1 MRDFAENACRGADSI
16 PEVRARLPSLL
27 FFVFRLVLLSPRLH
41 FQVQLCA
48 QPSPIVSNCL
58 RSVLLT
64 KSLFVA
70 ARTLEVVATNKDVRE
85 KVGRFSQKNVRLFV
99 YRMFY
104 SLHVPLFAEHQLQVA
119 NRAHGPKQT
128 LSPSSLNL
136 QVAQGEIAVAPPPSP
151 PRPRFTTNNFT
162 PITPPPAPP
171 AHTEENTEDP
181 LKKVL
186 GDGPGTCMVCLEDCE
201 DVVGSAWLHPQPS
214 AAAENEKEESNKE
227 SDQCG
232 VSACA
237 ACLKTYFTVCSVARL

>member
-1 MRDFAENACRGADSI
+1 
-16 PEVRARLPSLL
+16 
-27 FFVFRLVLLSPRLH
+27 
-41 FQVQLCA
+41 
-48 QPSPIVSNCL
+48 
-58 RSVLLT
+58 
-64 KSLFVA
+64 
-70 ARTLEVVATNKDVRE
+70 
-85 KVGRFSQKNVRLFV
+85 
-99 YRMFY
+99 MFY

-119 NRAHGPKQT
+119 NRAHGPKQS

-171 AHTEENTEDP
+171 ARTEENTEDP

-201 DVVGSAWLHPQPS
+201 DVVGSAWLHPRPS

-227 SDQCG
+227 SDKCG

-237 ACLKTYFTVCSVARL
+237 ACLKTYFTVCSVESLCDRETKGFHVRGKQESGASMNVLSMLQIDPRYRR